1 MHDIPESMADC
12 RSTDRHQKDG
22 AFLSQADR
30 ELLFHLLD
38 KQDKESI
45 SPTVGRE
52 HRLRRQRPTPSNWK
66 FDSHQGDP
74 SSSEYVAS
82 MMIDVA
88 PLSKLTEQKTHAPLP
103 TPKN

>member
-1 MHDIPESMADC
+1 MHNIPEFMADC

-22 AFLSQADR
+22 AFLSIADR

-45 SPTVGRE
+45 PPAVGRE
-52 HRLRRQRPTPSNWK
+52 HRLRRQRPTPPNWRIN
-66 FDSHQGDP
+66 SHHGNP

-82 MMIDVA
+82 MLIGVA
-88 PLSKLTEQKTHAPLP
+88 PFLELTEQKTHASLP
-103 TPKN
+103 SPKN